1 MPSFEIPLFYQQI
14 CSKFPRSAAENY
26 LRQIISP
33 ETHPRQW
40 MELLRIPENSEE
52 GKRILAQAFAYR
64 MRRKSN
70 EQ

>member
-40 MELLRIPENSEE
+40 MELLRIPA
-52 GKRILAQAFAYR
+52 KT
-64 MRRKSN
+64 RK
-70 EQ
+70 